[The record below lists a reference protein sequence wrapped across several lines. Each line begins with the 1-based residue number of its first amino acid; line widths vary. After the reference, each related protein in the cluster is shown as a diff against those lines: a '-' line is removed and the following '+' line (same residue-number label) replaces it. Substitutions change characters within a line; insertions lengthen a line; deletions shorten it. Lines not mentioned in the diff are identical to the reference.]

1 MQSAARTAGV
11 TAIELLI
18 TMAIAAILLAIA
30 VPSYK
35 YVTTSNRMSSE
46 INGLLGDMQFARY
59 EAIKQGV
66 PITICATGGTD
77 ACSVGAPWNSGWVVL
92 SPTSPNPTTPL
103 RSQPA
108 FTSGDAVAAAL
119 QSISF
124 NREGFA
130 NTGLTELTL
139 TDATGNAAYTRCLWI
154 GTSGLLYTG
163 PTTGVTC

>member
-1 MQSAARTAGV
+1 MARARRATGV

-18 TMAIAAILLAIA
+18 TLAIAAVLLAVA

-35 YVTTSNRMSSE
+35 YVTTSNRMSYE

-66 PITICATGGTD
+66 PITICATGGTG
-77 ACSVGAPWNSGWVVL
+77 ACSVSAPWSSGWVVL

-108 FTSGDAVAAAL
+108 FTSGDTFAAEL

-130 NTGLTELTL
+130 NTGLAELTL
-139 TDATGNAAYTRCLWI
+139 TDVTSNAAYTRCLWI

-163 PTTGVTC
+163 PTSGVTC